1 MEYSLIKEF
10 LDEKEMQYNSPEF
23 IDTDPICIP
32 HRFKRKEDIEIAG
45 FLTAT
50 IAWGK
55 RSMII
60 KNALQMMELMDDAP
74 YDFVMNASEN
84 ELKYMKSFKHRT
96 FNGEDMRFFILRSK
110 DIYQE
115 YSSLE
120 NALLQYPSNLALSI
134 SRFKE
139 IFMQNNTAH
148 RSQKHISNPMKN
160 SAAKRI
166 NMYLRWMV
174 RKDKTGVDFG
184 LWNKISMSELKIPL
198 DVHSGNTA
206 RKLGLLKRK
215 QNDWKAVEELTEILK
230 SFDAND
236 PVKYDYALF
245 GLGVFEKF

>member
-84 ELKYMKSFKHRT
+84 ELKYMKS
-96 FNGEDMRFFILRSK
+96 
-110 DIYQE
+110 
-115 YSSLE
+115 
-120 NALLQYPSNLALSI
+120 
-134 SRFKE
+134 SRC
-139 IFMQNNTAH
+139 
-148 RSQKHISNPMKN
+148 
-160 SAAKRI
+160 
-166 NMYLRWMV
+166 V
-174 RKDKTGVDFG
+174 V
-184 LWNKISMSELKIPL
+184 
-198 DVHSGNTA
+198 SGKCN
-206 RKLGLLKRK
+206 
-215 QNDWKAVEELTEILK
+215 V
-230 SFDAND
+230 
-236 PVKYDYALF
+236 
-245 GLGVFEKF
+245 